1 MTFSPFLLQ
10 SYSRARKSWII
21 ILGEDVRSKLG
32 LTGSFSCRLFIYSFK
47 AHIEQILNRGS
58 VETKEGERGGHDT
71 KGSFQRQQ
79 NCLIITQIGTK
90 TAFLAFFPG
99 V

>member
-10 SYSRARKSWII
+10 SYSRARKSCII

-58 VETKEGERGGHDT
+58 VETKEGERGGYDT
-71 KGSFQRQQ
+71 KGSCNFVVFEKFTR
-79 NCLIITQIGTK
+79 
-90 TAFLAFFPG
+90 AH
-99 V
+99 